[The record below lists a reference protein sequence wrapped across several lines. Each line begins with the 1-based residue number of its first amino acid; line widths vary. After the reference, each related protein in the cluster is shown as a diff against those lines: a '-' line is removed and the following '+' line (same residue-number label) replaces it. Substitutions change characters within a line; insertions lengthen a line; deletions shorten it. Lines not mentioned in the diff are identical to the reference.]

1 MRSIDEL
8 RTYITLQ
15 YCKKYI
21 TEKYGLDIA
30 DEKGNEIIAN
40 LLDIIKE
47 HSYDIS
53 TFRDKVAEIYE
64 EAQQRTKSEM
74 LSMMKIL
81 ILLTT
86 IENLK

>member
-1 MRSIDEL
+1 MNTSIISKAPHNLKNDEIYKSLNFNRTDIDLMRSIDEL

-47 HSYDIS
+47 H
-53 TFRDKVAEIYE
+53 R
-64 EAQQRTKSEM
+64 
-74 LSMMKIL
+74 L
-81 ILLTT
+81 
-86 IENLK
+86 